1 MSATPTS
8 GPAQVPV
15 GALVE
20 LSAAIF
26 TAARVPAAGPK
37 GFGLAVLIDLL
48 CGGLSG
54 GAKRTPGVD
63 RLYAPGDLEAE
74 RREQNRET
82 CPVPA
87 DVLTQ
92 LAACATR
99 LGVAQAIIQPIP
111 T

>member
-8 GPAQVPV
+8 GPARVPV

-37 GFGLAVLIDLL
+37 GFGLAVLIDLAP
-48 CGGLSG
+48 
-54 GAKRTPGVD
+54 GAD

-99 LGVAQAIIQPIP
+99 LCVAPAIIQRI
-111 T
+111 TT